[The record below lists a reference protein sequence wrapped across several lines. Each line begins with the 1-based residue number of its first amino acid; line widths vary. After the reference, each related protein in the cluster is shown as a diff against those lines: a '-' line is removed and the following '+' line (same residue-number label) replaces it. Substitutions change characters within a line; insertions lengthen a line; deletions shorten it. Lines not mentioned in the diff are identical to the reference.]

1 MPNNNETPAFHTFT
15 LIRGDICEPYI
26 SALEQAADGDDSD
39 LIALIKSDSNLSQI
53 LEDEGCNLHDGREH
67 CEKSDSSLLLV
78 GLTPLDRTGQRVRT
92 IGDSKVR
99 DRLGRYP
106 WGDGNPLS
114 YLRTWSGNP
123 PDSEQDVM
131 ILIDKLDEGLFEASR
146 GHDRFENGTFG
157 ILHGLLDHDET
168 VLLEKLLSTGHFK
181 VRADEPL
188 DGGVADIM
196 RHLKIVVRSAAR
208 QGMGLLHFSH

>member
-1 MPNNNETPAFHTFT
+1 MLNSNQTPAFHTFT
-15 LIRGDICEPYI
+15 LIRGDICDNYI
-26 SALEQAADGDDSD
+26 SALEQAAEGDDSN
-39 LIALIKSDSNLSQI
+39 LMALIESDNDLSQI
-53 LEDEGCNLHDGREH
+53 LEEEGCNLLEGRDN
-67 CEKSDSSLLLV
+67 CEKKDSSLLLV
-78 GLTPLDRTGQRVRT
+78 GLTPLDSSGQRIRDS
-92 IGDSKVR
+92 GDNKVR
-99 DRLGRYP
+99 ERLGRYP

-131 ILIDKLDEGLFEASR
+131 ILIDKLDEGLFEKTR

-157 ILHGLLDHDET
+157 ILHGILDHDET
-168 VLLEKLLSTGHFK
+168 VLLEKLLSSGHFK

-208 QGMGLLHFSH
+208 QGMGLLHYSH

>member
-1 MPNNNETPAFHTFT
+1 MVESNDTPAFHTFT

-26 SALEQAADGDDSD
+26 SALEQAADGDDS
-39 LIALIKSDSNLSQI
+39 ALIELVQSDSNLSQV
-53 LEDEGCNLHDGREH
+53 LEDEGCNLHDGREQ
-67 CEKSDSSLLLV
+67 CEKNDSSLLLV
-78 GLTPLDRTGQRVRT
+78 GLTPLNDAGERVR
-92 IGDSKVR
+92 IFSDGKVR

-131 ILIDKLDEGLFEASR
+131 ILIDKLDEGLFEKSR
-146 GHDRFENGTFG
+146 GHGRFENCSFG
-157 ILHGLLDHDET
+157 RLHGILDHDET
-168 VLLEKLLSTGHFK
+168 VLLEKLLSSGLFK

-196 RHLKIVVRSAAR
+196 RHLKMVVRSAAR

>member
-1 MPNNNETPAFHTFT
+1 MTNSDETSAFHTFT

-26 SALEQAADGDDSD
+26 SALEQAADGDDS
-39 LIALIKSDSNLSQI
+39 ALIKLVKSDRNLSKV
-53 LEDEGCNLHDGREH
+53 LKDEGCNLHDGREQ
-67 CEKSDSSLLLV
+67 CEKNDSSLLLV
-78 GLTPLDRTGQRVRT
+78 GLTPLNDAGERVR
-92 IGDSKVR
+92 IFGDSKVR
-99 DRLGRYP
+99 NRLGRYP

-123 PDSEQDVM
+123 PNSEQDMM
-131 ILIDKLDEGLFEASR
+131 ILIDKLDEGLFEKSR
-146 GHDRFENGTFG
+146 GHQRFENSPFG
-157 ILHGLLDHDET
+157 RLHGVLDHDET
-168 VLLEKLLSTGHFK
+168 VLLEKLLSAGLFK